1 MDGGVTTRELSIRAI
16 AAAAAASAAATDP
29 EEAITGALTELRA
42 ALRCQAGAVWLL
54 EGHGLVLRAVQ
65 NDVVPPSALAARRGR
80 VAPLDR
86 QTVAGVV
93 AVSLSRFVVDD
104 VAKLAGEPAYDAS
117 FDRHHGFQARAF
129 LALPLVVGGGLV
141 GVVELQ
147 NPVGTGEVAAF
158 TVSQLELATAAAA
171 QLARVV
177 DLARTLER
185 VEREQFESM
194 CALAAMVEFRDPDI
208 RWHVKRI
215 SGYSEVLARSAGL
228 DAGQVRLVRLAS
240 PLHDVGKVGIPP
252 SILFKPGKLTDE
264 EFLVT
269 KEHTTIGHQVLRGT
283 GLPLLDMAA
292 DIALSH
298 HERFDGGGY
307 PGQLHGSTIPLAG
320 RIVAIADVFDA
331 LTTRRIY
338 KPAIGLEQ
346 SLKILAQESTKHFDP
361 ELVDAFQRVFP
372 QVLEVKQ
379 RFTPEG

>member
-16 AAAAAASAAATDP
+16 AAAAAGGASTTDP
-29 EEAITGALTELRA
+29 DEALAGALADLRG
-42 ALRCQAGAVWLL
+42 ALRCQAGAVWLFD
-54 EGHGLVLRAVQ
+54 GQGLSLRALQ

-80 VAPLDR
+80 VVALDR
-86 QTVAGVV
+86 QTVPGVV
-93 AVSLSRFVVDD
+93 AVSMSRFVVDD

-117 FDRHHGFQARAF
+117 FDRSHGFQARAL
-129 LALPLVVGGGLV
+129 LALPLVAAGALV

-147 NPVGTGEVAAF
+147 NPVGSGEVAAF
-158 TVSQLELATAAAA
+158 TVAQLELATAVAG
-171 QLARVV
+171 QLARVA
-177 DLARTLER
+177 DLARALDR
-185 VEREQFESM
+185 VEREQFESV
-194 CALAAMVEFRDPDI
+194 CTLAAMVEFRDPDI
-208 RWHVKRI
+208 RWHVRRI

-228 DAGQVRLVRLAS
+228 DAAQVRLVRLAS

-269 KEHTTIGHQVLRGT
+269 KEHTSIGHQVLRGT

-307 PGQLHGSTIPLAG
+307 PGQLHGTSIPLPG

-379 RFTPEG
+379 RFSPEG